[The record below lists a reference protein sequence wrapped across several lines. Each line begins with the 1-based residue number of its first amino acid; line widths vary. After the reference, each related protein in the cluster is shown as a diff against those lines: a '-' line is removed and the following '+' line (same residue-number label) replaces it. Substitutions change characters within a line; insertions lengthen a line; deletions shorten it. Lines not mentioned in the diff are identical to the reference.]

1 MSVQALNDLAQGCFD
16 AWADLGCL
24 QEHVSDDIAQG
35 CVEVGADF
43 GQCSLKSF

>member
-1 MSVQALNDLAQGCFD
+1 MSVQVLNDLAEGCFGVC
-16 AWADLGCL
+16 ADLGCL

-35 CVEVGADF
+35 CVDVGADF